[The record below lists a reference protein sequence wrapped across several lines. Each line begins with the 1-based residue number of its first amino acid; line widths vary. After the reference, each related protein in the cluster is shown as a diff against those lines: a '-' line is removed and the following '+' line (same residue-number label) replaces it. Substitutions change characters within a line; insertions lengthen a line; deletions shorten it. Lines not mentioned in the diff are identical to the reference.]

1 MVVLYIVTVLVSLIL
16 LVFAGNIADTSRLER
31 LMSGSGKYISK
42 IEFLYPKNVV
52 EKKKR
57 THLVKNVRYFLIIL
71 AFSGSLALLSNVIG
85 SETDRDLQQYVIKR
99 PGYEDGNSSL
109 SLRIMTKSGKDLCEM
124 PLQIDGQ
131 KYTNEKL
138 DEYALSLSEY
148 LRTVILNNNESS
160 MRVVSDLKLP
170 DSAKGNPLSISWH
183 SNRPEIISDSGEILD
198 FQTNDEETAKEEVTL
213 TAIYS
218 YDDYCAED
226 KFELTVVKPAL
237 IGKDRLVRDIQ
248 TAIDDVLSNT
258 ANRERIIL
266 PKEIDGIEVT
276 YKETGE
282 RTDIVILA
290 LGVIIAFLTRSVR
303 DRKIDEKLKERNE
316 QMLIDY
322 PKIVNRYVLY
332 YSAGLNTRSV
342 WKLIC
347 EDYQSRNTGGMRYAF
362 EEMITAYRAMG
373 EGMSEL
379 KAYEMFAGRCGLSKY
394 KTFVNLIE
402 QLVSNGNEQISDL
415 LEEEVNRAGK
425 ERVNRA
431 KISGEK
437 AATKLLLPMFMM
449 LLCVITIVIVPA
461 FVGMAG

>member
-1 MVVLYIVTVLVSLIL
+1 MNALYITIILVSLVL
-16 LVFAGNIADTSRLER
+16 LAFSGSIVNSARVEKTIH
-31 LMSGSGKYISK
+31 GSGKYISK
-42 IEFLYPKNVV
+42 LELLYPKSVV

-57 THLVKNVRYFLIIL
+57 NHLMKNVRYFLIIL
-71 AFSGSLALLSNVIG
+71 AFSGGMALISNVAG
-85 SETDRDLQQYVIKR
+85 SKTDSDLKENVIKR
-99 PGYEDGNSSL
+99 PGHEEGNSTL
-109 SLRIMTKSGKDLCEM
+109 SLQIMTKSGSELCEM
-124 PLQIDGQ
+124 PLQIGSQ
-131 KYTNEKL
+131 RYTDEKL
-138 DEYALSLSEY
+138 DKYASSLSEY
-148 LRTVILNNNESS
+148 LRTEILNNNESS
-160 MRVVSDLKLP
+160 MRVVSDLELP
-170 DSAKGNPLSISWH
+170 DSVKGNPLSISWH
-183 SNRPEIISDSGEILD
+183 SNRPEIISDTGEILD
-198 FQTNDEETAKEEVTL
+198 FQTNDEETAKEEVSL

-226 KFELTVVKPAL
+226 RFELTVLKPAL
-237 IGKDRLVRDIQ
+237 TGKDRLVRDIRI
-248 TAIDDVLSNT
+248 AIDDVLSNT
-258 ANRERIIL
+258 ATRERIIL
-266 PKEIDGIEVT
+266 PKEVDGVEVM
-276 YKETGE
+276 YKESRE
-282 RTDIVILA
+282 RTDIVILV
-290 LGVIIAFLTRSVR
+290 LGVIIAFLVRSAR
-303 DRKIDEKLKERNE
+303 DRKVEEQLKERNE

-332 YSAGLNTRSV
+332 YLAGLNTRSV

-347 EDYQSRNTGGMRYAF
+347 EDYQSRKEGGMRYAF
-362 EEMITAYRAMG
+362 EEMVTAYRAMG
-373 EGMSEL
+373 EGMSEI